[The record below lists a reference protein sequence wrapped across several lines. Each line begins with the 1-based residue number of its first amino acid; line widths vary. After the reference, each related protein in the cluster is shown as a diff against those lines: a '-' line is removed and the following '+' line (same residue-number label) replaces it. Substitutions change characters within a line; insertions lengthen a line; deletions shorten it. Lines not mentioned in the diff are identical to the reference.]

1 MTVIRAR
8 SASKPRPD
16 RPFPGVVSPPYAIT
30 ATIPPQLRSAAQ
42 PLRSKRGSIQL
53 THAVAALVRRR
64 GRSVVQKGGEKLTDR
79 QEKICRLISQE
90 IQHIKRKCENP
101 TQENYIYWCG
111 YRDGLDKAHGLA
123 QYAKGTDG
131 GDPLL
136 VPMLELGVHNTRY
149 RAK

>member
-8 SASKPRPD
+8 ARRNQGRID
-16 RPFPGVVSPPYAIT
+16 LFPGSYPSRLPLLLT
-30 ATIPPQLRSAAQ
+30 FPPQLRSAAQ

-53 THAVAALVRRR
+53 AHAVAALVRRR

-111 YRDGLDKAHGLA
+111 YRDGLDKAHSLA
-123 QYAKGTDG
+123 QYAKGADG